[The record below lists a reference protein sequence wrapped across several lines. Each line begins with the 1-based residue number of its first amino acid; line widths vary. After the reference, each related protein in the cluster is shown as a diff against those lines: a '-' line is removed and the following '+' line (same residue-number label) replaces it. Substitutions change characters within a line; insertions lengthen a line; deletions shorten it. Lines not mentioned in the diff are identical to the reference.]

1 MELGL
6 ETEGVFIFIMT
17 MILERN
23 EEEDD
28 LLFLWGTE
36 MKNKDVFKRLGIG

>member
-6 ETEGVFIFIMT
+6 ETEGVFIIIMT
-17 MILERN
+17 MMVVRI

-28 LLFLWGTE
+28 LLILWGTE